1 MCFISTTIF
10 RQLVEP
16 SSYSPAKVKEKNPD
30 FNTQA
35 GEQTF
40 VWVGRFKHI
49 LCAMKKCNHLFY
61 LHRMVLRRN
70 SYTCKCYL
78 RGKKPILPLARVV
91 LVPFAYDPPPIT
103 PDVLDNLL
111 QDAPAALPHALL
123 VGKDLVMTESS
134 TLRNLSTAVG
144 DVLGSGVDGRL
155 AMQYSLA
162 ILGAQTVAIC
172 GKALYTH
179 TLYNSPSHRLWTMH
193 NTQ

>member
-1 MCFISTTIF
+1 M
-10 RQLVEP
+10 
-16 SSYSPAKVKEKNPD
+16 D
-30 FNTQA
+30 
-35 GEQTF
+35 
-40 VWVGRFKHI
+40 RF
-49 LCAMKKCNHLFY
+49 
-61 LHRMVLRRN
+61 
-70 SYTCKCYL
+70 
-78 RGKKPILPLARVV
+78 LARVV

-123 VGKDLVMTESS
+123 VGKDLVTTESS

-172 GKALYTH
+172 GKALYIVY
-179 TLYNSPSHRLWTMH
+179 LPISIHRLWTMH